1 MPTKKFFNMD
11 SSIDKYSGQNDR
23 IDTSTQWI
31 FKSPI
36 NMKTCAKL
44 LVQKALQIK
53 SNICITYSHIPTRTV
68 KFKKT
73 DNILHWVL
81 QENLEQP

>member
-53 SNICITYSHIPTRTV
+53 SNICITYSHIPTRKV